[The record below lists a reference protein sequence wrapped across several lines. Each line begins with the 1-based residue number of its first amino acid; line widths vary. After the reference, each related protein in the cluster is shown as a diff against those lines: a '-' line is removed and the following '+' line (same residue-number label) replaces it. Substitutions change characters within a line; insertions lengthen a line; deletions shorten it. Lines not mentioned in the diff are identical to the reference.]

1 MCMIRA
7 FSLIMIV
14 FMMISSG
21 SAHAGM
27 SGSIID
33 EGHKSLLAQEHG
45 DHEKMVMDHDRIA
58 GEELTG
64 HQLGCGLG
72 HCAIACGFL
81 LQHFAFTA
89 PEDFGSVIVANAER
103 LLVGGTTAFEP
114 PPPKV

>member
-1 MCMIRA
+1 MNRFM
-7 FSLIMIV
+7 SLLLIV
-14 FMMISSG
+14 FMTLSSV

-27 SGSIID
+27 FDAAIGQDHASMM
-33 EGHKSLLAQEHG
+33 AYEHA
-45 DHEKMVMDHDRIA
+45 DHETMAMVHDDA
-58 GEELTG
+58 STDSHSG

-81 LQHFAFTA
+81 LQQFAFAT
-89 PEDFGSVIVANAER
+89 PENVGSSKIAYTER